1 MKEKMDNLK
10 YYLSA
15 LADIALPRCCIVCG
29 RQLGTRESHLCLYC
43 SADFPFTRFWT
54 SPRNAMSDRLNL
66 ALSRAMEKHQE
77 SLAYEKYSYAIALFY
92 YHGEAAYK
100 KIPQGLKYRKQFGEG
115 RYFSRLLAEKTFSCR
130 WFSDVDMLIPVP
142 LHWRRKWKRGYNQ
155 AEVIAAE
162 MASMHGCLMQADLLV
177 RGKYTATQTKLSVE
191 EKKTNVDNAF
201 SVCEKTAHRY
211 SPKHIMLVDDVF
223 TTGATMT
230 ACHRALRKFYGRNI
244 RISAAA
250 LGFVSSD

>member
-43 SADFPFTRFWT
+43 SADFPFTRFWI

-142 LHWRRKWKRGYNQ
+142 LHWKRKWERGYNQ
-155 AEVIAAE
+155 AELLARELGRGLGIPVRKLLGRKTFTAVQKNLGYAARQRNE
-162 MASMHGCLMQADLLV
+162 AGAFF
-177 RGKYTATQTKLSVE
+177 ALSPPVA
-191 EKKTNVDNAF
+191 EK
-201 SVCEKTAHRY
+201 RL
-211 SPKHIMLVDDVF
+211 ILVDDVY
-223 TTGATMT
+223 TTGATAENCT
-230 ACHRALRKFYGRNI
+230 RALLRAGAEEVWLLAMASVKRQ
-244 RISAAA
+244 A
-250 LGFVSSD
+250 